1 MKLNKRKLRSLIKA
15 RGLTIEAFALAIGL
29 KSRNGVY
36 DIFKRDGIKTT
47 QLQKICEVLN
57 IDSSEII
64 ISELGI
70 NAKQNSTNVPT
81 KGKRQESSK
90 ERDAEIERLEHA
102 IKRHEDNFDKLMRM
116 YERLADSYDR
126 LSGLSSSPPVN
137 QPTPKTSF
145 R

>member
-1 MKLNKRKLRSLIKA
+1 M
-15 RGLTIEAFALAIGL
+15 LTFAHAIGL

-64 ISELGI
+64 ISELSK
-70 NAKQNSTNVPT
+70 NAKQNSTLAPT
-81 KGKRQESSK
+81 KGNKRQENSN

-102 IKRHEDNFDKLMRM
+102 IKRHEDNFDKLMRL
-116 YERLADSYDR
+116 YERLADSFDR
-126 LSGLSSSPPVN
+126 LSGLGTSPPVT
-137 QPTPKTSF
+137 QPTPKTVLK
-145 R
+145 